1 MVREVLRKDELLN
14 QLHELVRVVDL
25 IEKAVIR
32 LCQREINAGILRLEG
47 KINRIESILL
57 TNDDNNTEKSPHKT
71 NDKLAV

>member
-14 QLHELVRVVDL
+14 QLHGLVRVVDL

>member
-57 TNDDNNTEKSPHKT
+57 KNDDNNTEKSPHKT